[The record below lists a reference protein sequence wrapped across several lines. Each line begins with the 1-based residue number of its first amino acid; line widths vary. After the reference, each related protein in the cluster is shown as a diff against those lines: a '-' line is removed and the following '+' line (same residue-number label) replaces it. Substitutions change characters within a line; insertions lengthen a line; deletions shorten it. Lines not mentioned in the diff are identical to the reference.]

1 MEHLSPYRSDLAD
14 AKRNV
19 KGTAGD
25 YHERKKRKGL
35 SRLKGA
41 EGYSQKWDSADS
53 AVLMLCAGFAT
64 HKNLS
69 LD

>member
-1 MEHLSPYRSDLAD
+1 LAD

-35 SRLKGA
+35 SKLRGT
-41 EGYSQKWDSADS
+41 EGYSQKWDS